1 MLAIKQC
8 LCTDTAS
15 LRRLLD
21 WKSRRLNWSP
31 SRSQLVSGL
40 REVGSLQLSV
50 FHSFIEAKQAHFSEQ
65 SVEARVGL
73 ATLSHE
79 ASESDGVLLARHLAL
94 LVHLHLLATRQN
106 DGD

>member
-1 MLAIKQC
+1 MR
-8 LCTDTAS
+8 S
-15 LRRLLD
+15 
-21 WKSRRLNWSP
+21 
-31 SRSQLVSGL
+31 SQLDRQSGKQSDWPRAWEDPGAAISGVNAVL
-40 REVGSLQLSV
+40 FSTT
-50 FHSFIEAKQAHFSEQ
+50 EAKEVLVSEQ